1 MPAKKLLGGVL
12 SGNSLL
18 VRLDGRGR
26 AVDSLHYLPDGVAAG
41 VSGATEHDGA
51 LWLPSFRAPFVVRLE
66 LPLPPN

>member
-1 MPAKKLLGGVL
+1 MPVRKLLSGVL

-26 AVDSLHYLPDGVAAG
+26 PVDSLHYLPDGVAAG

-51 LWLPSFRAPFVVRLE
+51 LWLPSFRAPFVVRLA